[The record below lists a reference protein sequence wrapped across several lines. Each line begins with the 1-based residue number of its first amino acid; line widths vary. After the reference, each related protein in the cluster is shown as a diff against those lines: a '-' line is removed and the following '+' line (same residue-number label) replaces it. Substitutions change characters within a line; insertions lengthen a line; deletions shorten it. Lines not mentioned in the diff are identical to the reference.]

1 MLSYPARIIPEED
14 GTVRLTLPDLP
25 EVSLVAV
32 GEQDAFDR
40 APAALESALAGY
52 VLEHRPF
59 PSPSD
64 IGGAPLVST
73 DCFSLLGV
81 D

>member
-14 GTVRLTLPDLP
+14 GTVRLILPDLP
-25 EVSLVAV
+25 EVSVIGV
-32 GEQDAFDR
+32 GEEDALNR
-40 APAALESALAGY
+40 APAALESALAGR
-52 VLEHRPF
+52 VLEHQPF

-73 DCFSLLGV
+73 ERFSLLGV

>member
-1 MLSYPARIIPEED
+1 LLSYPARIIPEED
-14 GTVRLTLPDLP
+14 GTVRLTLPDVP
-25 EVSLVAV
+25 EVSLIAV
-32 GEQDAFDR
+32 GEEEAFR
-40 APAALESALAGY
+40 LAPAALESALAGY

-73 DCFSLLGV
+73 DRFSLLGV